1 MCSSLCKRTYNPYW
15 FWYLKSFGRFCG
27 CGFEPSS
34 SNLNH
39 VVWFWHDILWAWFKT
54 KSNSMYKLHTLQ
66 DQRLYRYV
74 NHLCIKLTGEHWISN
89 GSILHTVQKYWL
101 LLFRWLIN
109 CPTKLCMVMIR
120 HILVLPIHKFCVLLC
135 MLWACNGDQ
144 KPSYNKMPPSVHYTL
159 KVCIKGPKFFVLASF
174 IFFFQKDRLGQ
185 GHTRKEWSK
194 QYFCTVS
201 NKDPLL
207 I

>member
-1 MCSSLCKRTYNPYW
+1 MIS
-15 FWYLKSFGRFCG
+15 
-27 CGFEPSS
+27 FEPGS
-34 SNLNH
+34 
-39 VVWFWHDILWAWFKT
+39 KT

-66 DQRLYRYV
+66 DQILYRYV

-101 LLFRWLIN
+101 LLFRWLLN

-135 MLWACNGDQ
+135 MLLAWNGDQ
-144 KPSYNKMPPSVHYTL
+144 KTSYNKMPPSVHYTL
-159 KVCIKGPKFFVLASF
+159 KVCITGPNFFVLASF
-174 IFFFQKDRLGQ
+174 NFFSRKIDWAKGTQEKNEANSIFVLSPI
-185 GHTRKEWSK
+185 T
-194 QYFCTVS
+194 
-201 NKDPLL
+201 LL